1 MLSLSKPCPGLDPG
15 TKGEETGRGTLDPR
29 DKPEDDSIH
38 HCHPG
43 RSAQAR
49 RAGILSEAYDV
60 EQTAKIP
67 DRHALRMASGMT
79 GGAVGAPGLRG
90 VWDDRWGGG
99 RAAPRGRSVCP
110 RGSVI
115 LEWASASSSVQST
128 ALP

>member
-15 TKGEETGRGTLDPR
+15 TKGEGTGRGTLDPR

-79 GGAVGAPGLRG
+79 GGAVGAQPS
-90 VWDDRWGGG
+90 
-99 RAAPRGRSVCP
+99 PISITS
-110 RGSVI
+110 GSSSR
-115 LEWASASSSVQST
+115 EDASACLRLVRKWMFRR
-128 ALP
+128 